1 MDGKIMLVDGNSMI
15 NRAFYAMPMLT
26 AADGT
31 FTNAVAGFFNIFFRL
46 CDEEQPAYCA
56 VAFDVHALT
65 FRHMCY
71 KGYKGTRKPM
81 PEELRPQLPL
91 LKALLRL
98 MNIAVCEQAGYEAD
112 DLLGALAVQAEA
124 AGMMPVI
131 VTGDRDLLQIA
142 SDKIKIRIP
151 KTKMGKTEVE
161 NYFAADVAEKLGVT
175 PAEFVQVKAL
185 MGDASDNI
193 PGVPGIGEKTAYKII
208 QEFHNVENAIAN
220 ASSVKPPRAA
230 ANLVEFAEQARLSLM
245 LATIDIKAPVALD
258 ADSMRLGEMFP
269 PEAVAELKRLE
280 LRGVL
285 ARVKTKPV
293 MAAAQNDAAIL
304 TRCGLADAAALAET
318 LVQQAAVAVRFT
330 YADRKLTCVSFAWE
344 AHRAVYVP
352 LRGDG
357 DEAAFAAAFKPFFES
372 DVPKLLYDAKRD
384 MHRLHTY
391 GVGLAGLVFDAS
403 LANYLLDAMTKSTF
417 ADMARVFLLEE
428 YEEAAD
434 APKPAKQ
441 LSLLDLLDG
450 AAEPAEGGE
459 SESEA
464 ELHTAR
470 EADILFRAWPVMRER
485 LAANEQTWLYDAVE
499 LPLVRVLF
507 DMELYGV
514 KADRD
519 ALAAYGERLQTVI
532 DRLTKEIYLL
542 AEEEFNINSPK
553 QLGVILFEKLRLPGG
568 KKTKTGWSTAADVL
582 NGVRGMHPI
591 VDAVME
597 YRTHTKLKSTY
608 ADGLIAVMD
617 ENGII
622 RSTFNQTVTAT
633 GRISS
638 TEPNLQNIPVRTAL
652 GRELRGVFKP
662 SGEDFVYMD
671 ADYSQIELRVLAHMS
686 GDETFIQAFR
696 ENQDIHR
703 LTASQVLHVP
713 FDEVTPEQRS
723 SAKAVNFGI
732 VYGIGAYSLS
742 IDLKIPMREAAAYIE
757 SYFEKYPKVKQ
768 YLDSAIE
775 SARTKGFAETIFARR
790 RYVPELTVGD
800 FNTRAFGERVAM
812 NMPVQG
818 TAADIIKIAM
828 VKVHERLKK
837 DNLRS
842 RLVLQVHD
850 ELLLEAHRDEAE
862 TVRQILLDEM
872 ENAVD
877 LCVPMRIDVH
887 TGETWLDAK

>member
-1 MDGKIMLVDGNSMI
+1 MLVDGNSMI
-15 NRAFYAMPMLT
+15 NRAFYAIPMLT
-26 AADGT
+26 ASDGT

-46 CDEEQPAYCA
+46 CDEEKPEYA
-56 VAFDVHALT
+56 VVTFDVHELT
-65 FRHMCY
+65 FRHVCY

-91 LKALLRL
+91 LKELLQK
-98 MNIAVCEQAGYEAD
+98 MGVAVREQAGYEAD
-112 DLLGALAVQAEA
+112 DLLGTLAVKAEA
-124 AGMMPVI
+124 AGLVPVV
-131 VTGDRDLLQIA
+131 VTGDRDLLQVA
-142 SDKIKIRIP
+142 SDTIKIRIP

-161 NYFAADVAEKLGVT
+161 NYFAVDVFEKFGVT
-175 PAEFVQVKAL
+175 PAEFIQVKAL

-193 PGVPGIGEKTAYKII
+193 PGVPGIGEKTAYKLI
-208 QEFHNVENAIAN
+208 QEYKTIENAIEN
-220 ASSVKPPRAA
+220 ASAVKPPRAA

-245 LATIDIKAPVALD
+245 LATIVTDAPVELNMEE
-258 ADSMRLGEMFP
+258 MRLGDLFT

-285 ARVKTKPV
+285 ARVKSKPV
-293 MAAAQNDAAIL
+293 STVSQGAEGVFTACE
-304 TRCGLADAAALAET
+304 RADADALVET
-318 LVQQAAVAVRFT
+318 LLQQKAVAVRFA
-330 YADRKLTCVSFAWE
+330 YADGKLASAAFAWKAHE
-344 AHRAVYVP
+344 AAYVSM
-352 LRGDG
+352 RGEW
-357 DEAAFAAAFKPFFES
+357 DEAAFIAAFKPFFES
-372 DVPKLLYDAKRD
+372 GAPKLAHDAKQD
-384 MHRLHTY
+384 MHLLHKH
-391 GVGLAGLVFDAS
+391 GVGYAGLAFDAA
-403 LANYLLDAMTKSTF
+403 LANYLLNAMVKSTF
-417 ADMARVFLLEE
+417 ADMARVFLHEE
-428 YEEAAD
+428 YEEAGESA
-434 APKPAKQ
+434 KPAKQ

-450 AAEPAEGGE
+450 AAEETAGE
-459 SESEA
+459 TDMA
-464 ELHTAR
+464 AVHTAK
-470 EADILFRAWPVMRER
+470 EADILFRAWPIMRAK
-485 LAANEQTWLYDAVE
+485 LAENGQEKLLDE
-499 LPLVRVLF
+499 MEMPLVQVLF

-514 KADRD
+514 KADRV

-532 DRLTKEIYLL
+532 DRLTKEIYLH

-553 QLGVILFEKLRLPGG
+553 QLGVILFEKLQLPGG
-568 KKTKTGWSTAADVL
+568 KKTKTGWSTAVDVL

-608 ADGLIAVMD
+608 VDGLLAVMD
-617 ENGII
+617 DNGLIH
-622 RSTFNQTVTAT
+622 STFNQTVTAT

-652 GRELRGVFKP
+652 GRELRGVFIP
-662 SGEDFVYMD
+662 AGEEFVYMD

-703 LTASQVLHVP
+703 LTASQVLHIP

-742 IDLKIPMREAAAYIE
+742 LDLKISMREAASYIE

-768 YLDSAIE
+768 YLDGAIE
-775 SARTKGFAETIFARR
+775 SAKDKGYAETIFKRR
-790 RYVPELTVGD
+790 RYVPELSTGD

-828 VKVHERLKK
+828 VKVHARLKK
-837 DNLRS
+837 ENLRS

-850 ELLLEAHRDEAE
+850 ELLLEAHKDEVE
-862 TVRQILLDEM
+862 TVRRILLDEM
-872 ENAVD
+872 ENAVS
-877 LCVPMRIDVH
+877 LSVPMQIDIH
-887 TGETWLDAK
+887 TGETWLAAK